1 MTQEAPVVQIQ
12 EASPKAG
19 ISRAAV
25 AWTILALV
33 VIGIGIAMR
42 IWFYVFNR
50 SMYRD
55 EAALALN
62 IVNRS
67 FAGLFKP
74 LSNDQGAPIGFLTL
88 EKLVVTI
95 MGNSEY
101 SLRLVPLIASIL
113 SLPFF
118 YWLCRRFLSP
128 GGTVFAL
135 VVLAMGAKQYDYGAA
150 TKQYSMDVLA
160 TVVLVLLGTYALK
173 SRRWAIAM
181 GIVGTISI
189 WFSHSAVFVL
199 AGVGAMIAMQWMA
212 TQPRPDPRP
221 LLISFAAWAVSF
233 GANYFF
239 ILRRLS
245 HSNYMQTFW
254 GEAGAFAP
262 VPKSLDAILWYKDT
276 FFQIFESPLSM
287 GFGGVCALV
296 FLLGIGELWRRNKAV
311 AVGVILPVIL
321 TLIASGFHKYP
332 FMERLILF
340 ICPLLAIFLGAGMEY
355 LFIGQRKPVGIIVLI
370 FLLITPVN
378 KTREYAKRP
387 WMHTDARKMLTMVA
401 RNQQP
406 GDTLC
411 IFEYIWYPYEYYKD
425 RLGIQN
431 IPVTCLLQSI
441 DSVDDMRAQIVPMAK
456 GKRVWIIFEDYPDQ
470 EQWAKTVLDSMG
482 TKVIEDKPFQDYIAC
497 YQLRPGG

>member
-1 MTQEAPVVQIQ
+1 
-12 EASPKAG
+12 
-19 ISRAAV
+19 
-25 AWTILALV
+25 
-33 VIGIGIAMR
+33 
-42 IWFYVFNR
+42 
-50 SMYRD
+50 
-55 EAALALN
+55 
-62 IVNRS
+62 
-67 FAGLFKP
+67 
-74 LSNDQGAPIGFLTL
+74 
-88 EKLVVTI
+88 

-245 HSNYMQTFW
+245 HSTYMQTFW
-254 GEAGAFAP
+254 AEAGAFAP
-262 VPKSLDAILWYKDT
+262 VPKSLDAILWYKET
-276 FFQIFESPLSM
+276 FFQIFENPLSM

-296 FLLGIGELWRRNKAV
+296 FLLGIGELWRKNKAV
-311 AVGVILPVIL
+311 AAGVILPVIL

-387 WMHTDARKMLTMVA
+387 WMHTDA
-401 RNQQP
+401 
-406 GDTLC
+406 
-411 IFEYIWYPYEYYKD
+411 
-425 RLGIQN
+425 
-431 IPVTCLLQSI
+431 
-441 DSVDDMRAQIVPMAK
+441 AK
-456 GKRVWIIFEDYPDQ
+456 
-470 EQWAKTVLDSMG
+470 
-482 TKVIEDKPFQDYIAC
+482 C
-497 YQLRPGG
+497 